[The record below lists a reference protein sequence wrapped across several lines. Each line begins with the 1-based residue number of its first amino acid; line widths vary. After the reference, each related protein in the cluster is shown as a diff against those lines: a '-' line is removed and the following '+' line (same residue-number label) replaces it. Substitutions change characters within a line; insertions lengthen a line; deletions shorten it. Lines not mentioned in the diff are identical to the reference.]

1 MDKKVK
7 VYSTSGCGY
16 CRQAKEFLTERGI
29 EFESIDVTT
38 DKQALQEMKK
48 ASGGA
53 RSVPVI
59 LVGDRVVVGFEPSE
73 LEKALKSLQ

>member
-29 EFESIDVTT
+29 EFEIDRC
-38 DKQALQEMKK
+38 DDRQASAPGDEESQRRGKE
-48 ASGGA
+48 
-53 RSVPVI
+53 RSRDPR
-59 LVGDRVVVGFEPSE
+59 G
-73 LEKALKSLQ
+73 